1 MKFRD
6 KNTGAVYAPSDAVAA
21 MMAKNPNLEKVE
33 EKPKTTRKA
42 ATKSTK
48 E

>member
-6 KNTGAVYAPSDAVAA
+6 KNTGAIYEPTEEVAA
-21 MMAKNPNLEKVE
+21 MMAANPNLEKVD

-42 ATKSTK
+42 AAKADK

>member
-6 KNTGAVYAPSDAVAA
+6 KSTGAIYEPTAEVAA
-21 MMAKNPNLEKVE
+21 MMARNPNLEEVAE
-33 EKPKTTRKA
+33 EPKTAKKA
-42 ATKSTK
+42 AKKAK

>member
-6 KNTGAVYAPSDAVAA
+6 KNTGAIYAPSDAVAA

-33 EKPKTTRKA
+33 EKPKTARKA
-42 ATKSTK
+42 APKAAK